1 MSWTG
6 YIKVDEFTPKKLDIE
21 HLVILKD
28 IFHTYSIADAS
39 GQTLHGISLNILRG
53 KRYALVGTSGSGK
66 STLLNIL
73 GLLDK
78 PSSGLYL
85 LDGVDVTQSSPD
97 QLAEFRNRKIG
108 FVFQSFNLLPRL
120 NSLDNV
126 ALPLIYRGV
135 PRPEAR
141 ARAEQQLSRVGLNNK
156 SWCRP
161 ADLSG
166 GQRQRVAIARALIGE
181 PILLLADEPTGNLDR
196 NTAMEIMNLLL
207 ELNQKNTLT
216 LLMVT
221 HDNSLASQ
229 MDHCYEM
236 NDGQLADRYYQ
247 HA

>member
-1 MSWTG
+1 M
-6 YIKVDEFTPKKLDIE
+6 DEFTPKNLDSE

-28 IFHTYSIADAS
+28 IVHSYSIAGAS
-39 GQTLHGISLNILRG
+39 NQTLHGISLNILRA

-73 GLLDK
+73 GLLDQ
-78 PSSGLYL
+78 PSSGLFL
-85 LDGVDVTQSSPD
+85 LDGVDMTQSSPD
-97 QLAEFRNRKIG
+97 QRAEFRNQKIG

-141 ARAEQQLSRVGLNNK
+141 ARAEQQLTRVGLNNK

-181 PILLLADEPTGNLDR
+181 PVLLLADEPTGNLDR
-196 NTAMEIMNLLL
+196 NTAIEIMDLLL
-207 ELNQKNTLT
+207 ELNQRDALT

-221 HDNSLASQ
+221 HDNSLAKQ
-229 MDHCYEM
+229 MDHCFEM
-236 NDGQLADRYYQ
+236 NDGHLLDKYYQ

>member
-97 QLAEFRNRKIG
+97 QRAEFRNQKIG

-135 PRPEAR
+135 PRPKPALV
-141 ARAEQQLSRVGLNNK
+141 QNN
-156 SWCRP
+156 
-161 ADLSG
+161 
-166 GQRQRVAIARALIGE
+166 
-181 PILLLADEPTGNLDR
+181 N
-196 NTAMEIMNLLL
+196 
-207 ELNQKNTLT
+207 
-216 LLMVT
+216 
-221 HDNSLASQ
+221 
-229 MDHCYEM
+229 
-236 NDGQLADRYYQ
+236 
-247 HA
+247 